1 MKNIIGAILN
11 TPWWVFPLLGYLII
25 LGIQAL
31 QTRIVSLYKI
41 FAIPLVFLCFSI
53 YTLLT
58 TAIDYIV
65 ISSWTATILLGSV
78 AGFYQLTRLD
88 VKVDT
93 KHFLIQ
99 LPGSWSTLIV
109 MLLIFSLK
117 YFFGYDLAV
126 NPHHAELMEYK
137 LSMFAVSG
145 LLTGFLQGRL
155 IGYLYRF
162 KNGANFNL
170 GTKKTI
176 T

>member
-1 MKNIIGAILN
+1 VGIPIIRIPNDIRHSSTANANRFFIQNI
-11 TPWWVFPLLGYLII
+11 
-25 LGIQAL
+25 
-31 QTRIVSLYKI
+31 
-41 FAIPLVFLCFSI
+41 C
-53 YTLLT
+53 YT
-58 TAIDYIV
+58 
-65 ISSWTATILLGSV
+65 
-78 AGFYQLTRLD
+78 TRLD
-88 VKVDT
+88 IKVDT

-99 LPGSWSTLIV
+99 LPGSWSNLII

-155 IGYLYRF
+155 IGYLYHF

-170 GTKKTI
+170 ETRKR
-176 T
+176 